1 MALDAPMMLA
11 AYSRRSS
18 LMPWGAKTRWKA
30 TRCPASLSTSVPS
43 RSNRSAVFM
52 SPGVSRASGSS
63 HGRPDLPGIEF
74 RVAVAEKLGLGLF
87 ARSDRENLVED
98 LLALLGDR
106 DAVDHVAA
114 IDVHVLDHP
123 AVGLVV
129 GGELD
134 RGRRLAAISR
144 AAAGGETEDVGAA
157 GDLARR
163 RHRVVA
169 RRVHEHEALGG
180 DRLGVFVNFV
190 ECGRPALRRRA
201 ERFLENGGEA
211 PGLVAGRGV
220 VVHLPAVAVTILLP
234 PADALDKL
242 LADFR
247 GRGAPGQKML
257 GAVDFGGLGQDRGAA
272 VAHQDVGRGA
282 ERRIGGDTRVA
293 VRAAALKSEGELARR
308 GRRPLGAV
316 ERGQHGADALD
327 PDSDGLAGAPGRL
340 DRH

>member
-30 TRCPASLSTSVPS
+30 TRCPASLSISVPS

-63 HGRPDLPGIEF
+63 HGRPNLPGIEF

-134 RGRRLAAISR
+134 RGRRLAAVSR
-144 AAAGGETEDVGAA
+144 AAAGGEAENVGAP
-157 GDLARR
+157 GDLAGR
-163 RHRVVA
+163 RHRIVA

-180 DRLGVFVNFV
+180 DRLGVFIDFV
-190 ECGRPALRRRA
+190 ERRGAALRRRA
-201 ERFLENGGEA
+201 ERFFENGREA
-211 PGLVAGRGV
+211 PRLVAGRGI
-220 VVHLPAVAVTILLP
+220 VVHLSAVARAIILP
-234 PADALDKL
+234 PADALDQL
-242 LADFR
+242 LANLRRR
-247 GRGAPGQKML
+247 GPPRQEVL
-257 GAVDFGGLGQDRGAA
+257 GAVDFRGLGKNR
-272 VAHQDVGRGA
+272 
-282 ERRIGGDTRVA
+282 
-293 VRAAALKSEGELARR
+293 
-308 GRRPLGAV
+308 
-316 ERGQHGADALD
+316 
-327 PDSDGLAGAPGRL
+327 
-340 DRH
+340 